1 MELSVVTSL
10 YKSELYIA
18 VFLNRIIEVIKK
30 LNIKVYEIIVID
42 DGCPNQSGQIVKNF
56 VDENKNIKL
65 FELSKNYGQHK
76 AQMEGLKLSK
86 GDLVYLTCSDLEE
99 DPEILEKLW
108 NYLKTRQDVAVVI
121 GKIDNIPR
129 SLISN
134 FFANIFYIIF
144 NFLSD
149 LKISRYETLSRLM
162 RRKYVDAIKEYQ
174 ETNIFI
180 TAVFKDVG
188 FVQHKLPV
196 NKIYKG
202 HSGYTFS
209 KKITLSINAISQF
222 SSKPLVY
229 IFYLGVFITF
239 LTLLISIWVLIQK
252 FFTSNVLTGFTS
264 IILAIFFVG
273 GLITT
278 SIGVLSIYLSQMFV
292 ELKNRPRC
300 IIKNKYIKE

>member
-10 YKSELYIA
+10 YKSETYIA
-18 VFLNRIIEVIKK
+18 VFLNRIIEIIKK
-30 LNIKVYEIIVID
+30 LNIKEYEIIIID

-149 LKISRYETLSRLM
+149 LEISRYETLSRLM

-202 HSGYTFS
+202 HSGYTFL
-209 KKITLSINAISQF
+209 KKITLSINAILQF

-239 LTLLISIWVLIQK
+239 LTVLISIWFLIQK

-273 GLITT
+273 GVITT
-278 SIGVLSIYLSQMFV
+278 SIGVVSIYLSQMFT
-292 ELKNRPRC
+292 ELKKRPRC
-300 IIKNKYIKE
+300 IIKNKYLKE

>member
-1 MELSVVTSL
+1 
-10 YKSELYIA
+10 
-18 VFLNRIIEVIKK
+18 
-30 LNIKVYEIIVID
+30 
-42 DGCPNQSGQIVKNF
+42 
-56 VDENKNIKL
+56 
-65 FELSKNYGQHK
+65 
-76 AQMEGLKLSK
+76 MEGLKLSK

-149 LKISRYETLSRLM
+149 LEISRYETLSRLM

-202 HSGYTFS
+202 HSGYTFL
-209 KKITLSINAISQF
+209 KKITLSINAILQF

-239 LTLLISIWVLIQK
+239 LTVLISIWVLIQK

-292 ELKNRPRC
+292 ELKNRLAISHR
-300 IIKNKYIKE
+300 KYNNLTWRLDVELARRSMHVMTEPKYMIRLDIEETGNFI

>member
-10 YKSELYIA
+10 YKSETYIA
-18 VFLNRIIEVIKK
+18 VFLNRIIEIIKK
-30 LNIKVYEIIVID
+30 LNIKEYEIIVID

-65 FELSKNYGQHK
+65 YELSKNYGQHK

-108 NYLKTRQDVAVVI
+108 NYLKTHQDAAVVI

-149 LKISRYETLSRLM
+149 LEISRYETLSRLM
-162 RRKYVDAIKEYQ
+162 RRRYVDAINEYQ
-174 ETNIFI
+174 ETNIFM
-180 TAVFKDVG
+180 TAIFNDVG

-196 NKIYKG
+196 NKNYKG

-209 KKITLSINAISQF
+209 KKITLSINGILQF
-222 SSKPLVY
+222 SSKPLIY
-229 IFYLGVFITF
+229 IFYLGVFTTF
-239 LTLLISIWVLIQK
+239 FTLAISIWLLIQK
-252 FFTSNVLTGFTS
+252 FFTSNIVDGWTS
-264 IILAIFFVG
+264 IILTIFFVG
-273 GLITT
+273 GIITT
-278 SIGVLSIYLSQMFV
+278 SIGVVSIYLSKMFV

-300 IIKNKYIKE
+300 IIKNKYLKE

>member
-10 YKSELYIA
+10 YKSEAYIA
-18 VFLNRIIEVIKK
+18 VFLNQIIEIIKK
-30 LNIKVYEIIVID
+30 LNIKEYEIIVID
-42 DGCPNQSGQIVKNF
+42 DGCPNQSGQIVKSF
-56 VDENKNIKL
+56 VDKNKNIKL

-76 AQMEGLKLSK
+76 AQMQGLELSK

-108 NYLKTRQDVAVVI
+108 NYLKNHQDAAVVI

-134 FFANIFYIIF
+134 FFADIFYIIF

-149 LKISRYETLSRLM
+149 VEISRYETLSRLM
-162 RRKYVDAIKEYQ
+162 RREYVDAIKEYQ
-174 ETNIFI
+174 ETNIFM

-196 NKIYKG
+196 NKTYKG
-202 HSGYTFS
+202 HTGYSFS
-209 KKITLSINAISQF
+209 KKINLSINAILQF
-222 SSKPLVY
+222 SYKPLVY
-229 IFYLGVFITF
+229 IFYFGVFTTF
-239 LTLLISIWVLIQK
+239 STLAISVWLLIQK
-252 FFTSNVLTGFTS
+252 FFTSNVLAGWTS

-273 GLITT
+273 GVITT
-278 SIGVLSIYLSQMFV
+278 SIGVVSIYLSKMFV

-300 IIKNKYIKE
+300 IIKNKYLKE

>member
-10 YKSELYIA
+10 YKSEAYIA
-18 VFLNRIIEVIKK
+18 VFLNRIIEIIKK
-30 LNIKVYEIIVID
+30 LNIKEYEIIVID
-42 DGCPNQSGQIVKNF
+42 DGCPNQSGQIVKSF
-56 VDENKNIKL
+56 VDKNKNIKL

-76 AQMEGLKLSK
+76 AQMQGLELSK

-108 NYLKTRQDVAVVI
+108 NYLKNHQDAAVVI

-149 LKISRYETLSRLM
+149 VKISRYETLSRLM
-162 RRKYVDAIKEYQ
+162 RREYVDAIKEYQ
-174 ETNIFI
+174 ETNIFM

-196 NKIYKG
+196 NKTYKG
-202 HSGYTFS
+202 HTGYTFL
-209 KKITLSINAISQF
+209 KKITLSINGILQF

-229 IFYLGVFITF
+229 IFYLGVFTTF
-239 LTLLISIWVLIQK
+239 FSLLISIWLLIQK
-252 FFTSNVLTGFTS
+252 FFNSNLLTGFTS
-264 IILAIFFVG
+264 IILSIFFMG
-273 GLITT
+273 GIIIT
-278 SIGVLSIYLSQMFV
+278 SIGVVSIYLSQMFV

-300 IIKNKYIKE
+300 IIKNKYLKE